1 MKRLWHFVRG
11 RILLANLLVLAV
23 SAGIVLLLTRFVFV
37 QLIDEAIR
45 PNLVTL
51 SQSLGDPGLIYAVE
65 QQTLATFR
73 DTVFLSVAISSAI
86 TLIVTIVV
94 SLLVWRT
101 IVQPLRQMEQSSQRI
116 AAGQYRERIPL
127 PNSQELMPVV
137 QAFNQMAASLE
148 DTEKQR
154 IALINNVTHELRTPL
169 TSLRGYLEALAD
181 GYFSLDAE
189 TIGEM
194 EQEIGRLSRLV
205 DSVHTLSRIESGASR
220 LTIERLDLVPLVKR
234 AVSQQQPLAQAK
246 GIALQCNTPLPPL
259 LVAADEDALIQILV
273 NLLGNAVRYTLAG
286 GTVVVTIS
294 AEDNCAVV
302 QIEDSGIGI
311 SAEALPHIFKRFYR
325 ADPAR
330 TPDGTGVGL
339 TIARELAWA
348 MNGNLTAASA
358 GAGKGSCLTL
368 TLNKIKPIK
377 GQTL

>member
-1 MKRLWHFVRG
+1 MKRLWQFVRG
-11 RILLANLLVLAV
+11 RILLANLLVLTV

-37 QLIDEAIR
+37 QLVDDAIR

-73 DTVFLSVAISSAI
+73 NTVFLSVAISSLI
-86 TLIVTIVV
+86 TLIVSVGV

-127 PNSQELMPVV
+127 PNSQELTPVV
-137 QAFNQMAASLE
+137 EAFNQMAASLE
-148 DTEKQR
+148 DTEQQR

-181 GYFSLDAE
+181 GYFTLDAE

-205 DSVHTLSRIESGASR
+205 DSVHTLSRIESGVAR
-220 LTIERLDLVPLVKR
+220 LTIAPTELSSVLKR
-234 AVSQQQPLAQAK
+234 IVSQHQPLAQAK
-246 GIALQCNTPLPPL
+246 QIRLTHRDSPPRL
-259 LVAADEDALIQILV
+259 AVQADEDALIQILV
-273 NLLGNAVRYTLAG
+273 NLLTNAIRYTLAG
-286 GTVVVTIS
+286 GEIEVVIS
-294 AEDNCAVV
+294 AEAEHATIQIIDN
-302 QIEDSGIGI
+302 GIGI
-311 SAEALPHIFKRFYR
+311 SADVLPHIFKRFYR

-330 TPDGTGVGL
+330 SPDGTGVGL

-348 MNGNLTAASA
+348 MNGDLTASSS
-358 GAGKGSCLTL
+358 GLNQGSCFELTL
-368 TLNKIKPIK
+368 PIIRK
-377 GQTL
+377 NLLST